1 MQRYIQMHTLCV
13 LDLRNQID
21 LRKVGDCAV
30 NSAAA
35 PETRKLRNQRRWND
49 LMVTASGFNL

>member
-1 MQRYIQMHTLCV
+1 MHTLCV
-13 LDLRNQID
+13 LHLRNQIN

-35 PETRKLRNQRRWND
+35 PETRKLRDQRRWND
-49 LMVTASGFNL
+49 FMITTSGFNL